1 MQKKSIHF
9 PQLYVY
15 ICYLMFFYPMSNNF
29 EESYG
34 LFFLDYALYRRFTWI
49 RNPLYLGADKTCH
62 FYNIFCNNY

>member
-34 LFFLDYALYRRFTWI
+34 LFFLDKYFWVMHFMKGLYRYVTIISWCR
-49 RNPLYLGADKTCH
+49 
-62 FYNIFCNNY
+62 